1 LATWKSSVAGALCLG
16 TAVSAYLAIV
26 ANEKAEEASINET
39 AANHNAGQAI
49 KARERALAK
58 KKNAEDAQLAER
70 TARLETESGLADM
83 FTSHGLHAGANAEAA
98 TAVLWFTKA
107 AQLAPH
113 DPEAQ
118 VENRLRARNLLR
130 QAVIPV
136 ATKTFASGLGQLDF
150 NPTGQLLLIR
160 SGSRWHVWDWAEN
173 RLLNWL
179 AAAEDISQAT
189 WSPDG
194 RWLAFG
200 FQSGQVLI
208 LDSANGKPVHD
219 LKRPGAIR
227 SLAFSRDNRYLAI
240 GSDLVRIWNTETR
253 EFLKLTYA
261 HPSPVHSLVFKRQGK
276 RLATATEAG
285 KAQVFRV
292 GPGETDDKPLFDPVP
307 HAPSQ
312 YSAPQFFDL
321 VRSLVTIGDI
331 SP

>member
-1 LATWKSSVAGALCLG
+1 MRLGRFGDYELLREIASGGMGVVYRAHQLKAKREVALKMILAGRFASPQDVLIGPTSDVYSLG
-16 TAVSAYLAIV
+16 STLYHLLTGRPPFI
-26 ANEKAEEASINET
+26 

-49 KARERALAK
+49 KARERALAE

-179 AAAEDISQAT
+179 AAAENISQAT

-194 RWLAFG
+194 RWLAVG

-227 SLAFSRDNRYLAI
+227 SLAFRRDNRYLAI

-261 HPSPVHSLVFKRQGK
+261 HPSPVHSLVFKRQG
-276 RLATATEAG
+276 
-285 KAQVFRV
+285 
-292 GPGETDDKPLFDPVP
+292 
-307 HAPSQ
+307 
-312 YSAPQFFDL
+312 
-321 VRSLVTIGDI
+321 
-331 SP
+331 

>member
-1 LATWKSSVAGALCLG
+1 M
-16 TAVSAYLAIV
+16 
-26 ANEKAEEASINET
+26 
-39 AANHNAGQAI
+39 
-49 KARERALAK
+49 
-58 KKNAEDAQLAER
+58 AER

-189 WSPDG
+189 
-194 RWLAFG
+194 
-200 FQSGQVLI
+200 
-208 LDSANGKPVHD
+208 
-219 LKRPGAIR
+219 
-227 SLAFSRDNRYLAI
+227 
-240 GSDLVRIWNTETR
+240 
-253 EFLKLTYA
+253 
-261 HPSPVHSLVFKRQGK
+261 
-276 RLATATEAG
+276 
-285 KAQVFRV
+285 
-292 GPGETDDKPLFDPVP
+292 
-307 HAPSQ
+307 
-312 YSAPQFFDL
+312 
-321 VRSLVTIGDI
+321 
-331 SP
+331 